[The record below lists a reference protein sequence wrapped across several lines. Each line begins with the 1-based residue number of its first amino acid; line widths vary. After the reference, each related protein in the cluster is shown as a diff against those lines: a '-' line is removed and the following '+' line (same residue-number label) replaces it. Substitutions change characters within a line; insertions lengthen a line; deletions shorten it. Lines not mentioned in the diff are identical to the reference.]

1 MKKIRGDKPFGV
13 IMHTYME
20 ILQGIPLC
28 SYLYLKQAKMSYFSF
43 YLFPFI
49 KLKNRRA
56 EQVCPEGGLA
66 SVEGGRCWG
75 NGVGG

>member
-43 YLFPFI
+43 YLSLFFSSFKI
-49 KLKNRRA
+49 R
-56 EQVCPEGGLA
+56 EQDSRTSPTQGAMLA
-66 SVEGGRCWG
+66 P
-75 NGVGG
+75 VGGVRC